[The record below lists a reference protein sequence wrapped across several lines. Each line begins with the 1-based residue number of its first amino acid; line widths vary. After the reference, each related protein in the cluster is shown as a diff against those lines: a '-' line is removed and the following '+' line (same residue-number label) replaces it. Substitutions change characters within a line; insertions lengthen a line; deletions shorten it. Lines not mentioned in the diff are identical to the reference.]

1 MSLINDALKRAR
13 QAQQKN
19 SPPPVPGV
27 PLRPVDVARMKNSG
41 PGMLVPIA
49 VAVVV
54 LMAFGIGWVANRR
67 DAGSRAAPVTNQ
79 ETKQPPVAI
88 SPAAKFVPRSPEPVP
103 EPTVAPIPSPAV
115 SPPVALATPAPPP
128 VTSAPPAT
136 ATAPAAAPAV
146 PPPAIVWPKLQG
158 IVYRPDQPSA
168 LLNNKIVLIGGRSGE
183 FLVVAIDRQSVT
195 LECAGQTNV
204 LRLRQ

>member
-41 PGMLVPIA
+41 PGLLVPIA

-67 DAGSRAAPVTNQ
+67 DAGSSAAPVTNQ
-79 ETKQPPVAI
+79 ETKRP
-88 SPAAKFVPRSPEPVP
+88 PAAIAPASELVPRSPEPVP
-103 EPTVAPIPSPAV
+103 EPAVVPIPAPAV
-115 SPPVALATPAPPP
+115 SPPLAPATPAPTP

-136 ATAPAAAPAV
+136 ATAPAAEPAT
-146 PPPAIVWPKLQG
+146 PPPAIAWPKLQG
-158 IVYRPDQPSA
+158 IIYRPDQPSA
-168 LLNNKIVLIGGRSGE
+168 LLNNQTVLIGGRSGE

-195 LECAGQTNV
+195 LECAGQTNI